1 MKPSAKPVKF
11 EAALSDL
18 EALVADMEN
27 GELPLDQLIEK
38 YEEGMRLVQAC
49 NEKLAEAEQ
58 KIEVLTASQAAQAA
72 GPVPPADPEGGRAAL
87 F

>member
-38 YEEGMRLVQAC
+38 YEEGMRLVKAC

-58 KIEVLTASQAAQAA
+58 KIEVLTAAQASPA
-72 GPVPPADPEGGRAAL
+72 GPVPPAGPEGGRPAL